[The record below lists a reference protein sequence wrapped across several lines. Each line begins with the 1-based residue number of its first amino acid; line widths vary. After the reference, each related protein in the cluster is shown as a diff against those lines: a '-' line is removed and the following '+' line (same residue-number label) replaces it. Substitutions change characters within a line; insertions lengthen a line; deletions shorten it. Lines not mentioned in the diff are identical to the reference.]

1 MVKVTKEH
9 IEKLMTDSSYEVKKM
24 GQKTTIVACT
34 LPNGFVVV
42 ESSSCV
48 DPVNYDQELGTR
60 IAKKR
65 IETRLWELEG
75 YKNHG

>member
-1 MVKVTKEH
+1 MAKVTKEH